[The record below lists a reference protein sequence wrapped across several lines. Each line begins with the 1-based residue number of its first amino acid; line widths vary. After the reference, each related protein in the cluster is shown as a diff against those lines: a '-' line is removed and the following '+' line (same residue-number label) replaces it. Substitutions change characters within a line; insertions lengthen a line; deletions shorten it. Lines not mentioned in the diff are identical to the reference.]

1 MNDKI
6 FAEQF
11 PSFILSPIGGVISD
25 RYQRNKSLQITQA
38 ASAVQAVLLTLASFF
53 GYGTVWVLLTLSF
66 FMGVANAFDVPVRQA
81 MVNDLIA
88 KPEDLSRAIAMNSS
102 INNLSRLLGPALAGM
117 VLAHYSEVFCFA
129 VNAVGFI
136 LVVICLQMMKVPP
149 HQPTSRTSNIW
160 RDFVYGCVYVSRE
173 YELRNV
179 IILSTLLSTP
189 VMTYNTLQPY
199 YAEEVLEGGA
209 LAYGYINSA
218 TGLGA
223 LISALYIS
231 FRPSGTNLKKL
242 LFNNLL
248 FLSAAL
254 FILSFV
260 TVLPLYLFVS
270 MLCGFCVMSIMPV
283 CNTVLQMTAY
293 PRMRGRVIS
302 LFIMSSLGA
311 IPIGSVFE
319 GFVAGYLPTEIC
331 MAAQSII
338 CFVITLAFKPFLHKN
353 YLPRT

>member
-136 LVVICLQMMKVPP
+136 LVVICLQMMKFPP

-293 PRMRGRVIS
+293 PRMRGRDIS

-311 IPIGSVFE
+311 IPIGSVFVE
-319 GFVAGYLPTEIC
+319 SVAGYLPTEIC